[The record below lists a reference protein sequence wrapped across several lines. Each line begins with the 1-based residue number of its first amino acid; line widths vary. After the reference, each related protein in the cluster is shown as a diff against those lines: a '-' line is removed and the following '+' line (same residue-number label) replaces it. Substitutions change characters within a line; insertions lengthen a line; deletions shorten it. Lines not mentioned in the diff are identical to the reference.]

1 MNGGVQRKPTYE
13 ELLAENSKLRRENLE
28 LRAMVE
34 DLLKRIEELEKQL
47 AEKHPP
53 SRPDPPPFVKPNK
66 KKRHKK
72 PGRPPGHEGS
82 SRTKPPEADKRIN
95 LALAHCP
102 DCGGPL
108 GAPADC
114 REHVQ
119 EDIVPAK
126 KVVTVFRRF
135 RYWCPCCRKMVQAP
149 PAEGEIPHARIG
161 PVAIAWS
168 VMLKQSLGLPFAK
181 TSRLLED
188 LCGLRI
194 SPGALAQAAQR
205 VAKKLEAETQFLRQ
219 AVRGSPA
226 VNVDETGWRVHGR
239 NHWLWAFVTPRHT
252 LYRIAP
258 SRAGRI
264 AAAELG
270 QDFGGVVVADF
281 FGAYNKL
288 SGQQQKCTVHLLR
301 ELREC
306 AKSNKSAQFA
316 AFRKKLKRVIADAMR
331 LVARED
337 FDPSA
342 LEHRIWR
349 LHDRLAAMGE
359 APYTDPDCRRLAKRL
374 RRHQA
379 NLLTF
384 LFHPGVVTPDNNRA
398 ERAIRPAV
406 VLRKISG
413 GSRTQNGADASAHL
427 LSLAQTCRQNSLSFV
442 PFLLKALRHHLLGC
456 QGSVLGD
463 MIFSQS

>member
-1 MNGGVQRKPTYE
+1 MCYAVYMGSKPKNKPTYE
-13 ELLAENSKLRRENLE
+13 ELEALVAK
-28 LRAMVE
+28 
-34 DLLKRIEELEKQL
+34 LLKRIEELEKQL
-47 AEKHPP
+47 AEKQPP
-53 SRPDPPPFVKPNK
+53 AKPDPPPFVKPNK
-66 KKRHKK
+66 KKRCRK
-72 PGRPPGHEGS
+72 PGRPAGHEGC
-82 SRTKPPEADKRIN
+82 SRTKPSETDRRIN
-95 LALAHCP
+95 LTLAHCP

-108 GAPADC
+108 GAAADC

-126 KVVTVFRRF
+126 KVVTVFRRH
-135 RYWCPCCRKMVQAP
+135 RYWCRCCGKLVQAP
-149 PAEGEIPHARIG
+149 PAEGEVPRARIG
-161 PVAIAWS
+161 PVAVAWS

-188 LCGLRI
+188 LCGLRV

-205 VAKKLEAETQFLRQ
+205 VAKKLAAETAFVRW

-226 VNVDETGWRVHGR
+226 VNVDETGWRVGGQ

-258 SRAGRI
+258 SRAGRV

-270 QDFGGVVVADF
+270 EDFDGVVVADF
-281 FGAYNKL
+281 FSAYNKL

-306 AKSNKSAQFA
+306 AKSNKTAQFA
-316 AFRKKLKRVIADAMR
+316 AFRKKLKRVIADALR

-337 FDPSA
+337 FDPA
-342 LEHRIWR
+342 AFEHRIWR
-349 LHDRLAAMGE
+349 LHDRLAAM
-359 APYTDPDCRRLAKRL
+359 ADTPYTDPDCRRLAKRL
-374 RRHQA
+374 HRHQA

-427 LSLAQTCRQNSLSFV
+427 LSLAQTCRQNSLDFV
-442 PFLLKALRHHLLGC
+442 PFLLKALRHHLFGC

-463 MIFSQS
+463 MLFSQS

>member
-1 MNGGVQRKPTYE
+1 MGSEPKNKPTYE
-13 ELLAENSKLRRENLE
+13 ELEALVAK
-28 LRAMVE
+28 
-34 DLLKRIEELEKQL
+34 LLKRIEELEKQL
-47 AEKHPP
+47 AEKQPP
-53 SRPDPPPFVKPNK
+53 SKPDPPPFVKPNK
-66 KKRHKK
+66 KKRRKK
-72 PGRPPGHEGS
+72 PGRPAGHEGC
-82 SRTKPPEADKRIN
+82 SRTKPPEADRRIN

-102 DCGGPL
+102 DCGGAL
-108 GAPADC
+108 GVPAEC

-135 RYWCPCCRKMVQAP
+135 RYWCPCCGKLVQAP
-149 PAEGEIPHARIG
+149 PAAGEIPRARIG
-161 PVAIAWS
+161 PMAIAWS
-168 VMLKQSLGLPFAK
+168 VMLKQRLGLPFAK
-181 TSRLLED
+181 TSRLLQD
-188 LCGLRI
+188 LCGLRVT
-194 SPGALAQAAQR
+194 PGALAQAAQR
-205 VAKKLEAETQFLRQ
+205 VARMLAAETSFLRS
-219 AVRGSPA
+219 AVRASPA
-226 VNVDETGWRVHGR
+226 VNVDETGWRVGGR

-288 SGQQQKCTVHLLR
+288 SGQQQKCTVHLMR

-306 AKSNKSAQFA
+306 AKTNRSAEFA
-316 AFRKKLKRVIADAMR
+316 AFRKKLKRLIADALR
-331 LVARED
+331 LVARDD
-337 FDPSA
+337 FAPA
-342 LEHRIWR
+342 ACENRIWR
-349 LHDRLAAMGE
+349 LHDRLATLAD
-359 APYTDPDCRRLAKRL
+359 APHADADCRRLAKRL
-374 RRHQA
+374 RRHQG
-379 NLLTF
+379 NLFTF

-413 GSRTQNGADASAHL
+413 GSRTQNGAQATADL
-427 LSLAQTCRQNSLSFV
+427 LSLAQTCHQNSLDFV
-442 PFLLKALRHHLLGC
+442 PFLLRALRHHLLGC